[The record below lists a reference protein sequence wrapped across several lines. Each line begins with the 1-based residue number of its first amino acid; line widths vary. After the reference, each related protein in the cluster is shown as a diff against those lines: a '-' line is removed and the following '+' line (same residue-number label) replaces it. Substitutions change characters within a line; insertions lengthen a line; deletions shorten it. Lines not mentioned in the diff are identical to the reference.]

1 MALASCSND
10 TDAPTTVDAS
20 DLVSIAPTGPS
31 STSATARTDSPAPTP
46 TTTSLHGSSTTS
58 QPSAPPTPA
67 ATVVGETAGA
77 GSRYPLRIGEGSRS
91 VLDSTGEPFLIV
103 GDAAWSLIVELD
115 RAEVDTYLAN
125 RSALGFNAVLVELI
139 EHRFSS
145 NPPFNRDGDAPF
157 LTPGDFSTPNEAYF
171 AHADW
176 VLQRLADEGFVVFL
190 TPAYTGWIGGA
201 DGWWEEMV
209 AAGPDVLRDYGR
221 FVGDRYGHFDN
232 IVWVAGGDGDPTQ
245 PELVAAIAEGIRERD
260 PDALQTAH
268 LAPDTPPREFWAGAD
283 WLDIDNVYTYESVY
297 DSSRAAYEG
306 SAKPFILMESSYENE
321 HGVDTRRLR
330 TQVFHALLTGATG
343 HIFGNNP
350 IWHFG
355 GGGLFDAPVTW
366 TEALDG
372 PGSTS
377 MAAITAIM
385 GQVAWSDLRPD
396 LDGELLVGGV
406 DDGHDRAVAAIA
418 GDRSWAMVYVPTDR
432 TVTLDLASLDGANRL
447 VWLDPTTGAAMWET
461 DVDPTGPIGI
471 ESPGD
476 NAGGDTDWV
485 VLVERA

>member
-1 MALASCSND
+1 M
-10 TDAPTTVDAS
+10 
-20 DLVSIAPTGPS
+20 
-31 STSATARTDSPAPTP
+31 SAM
-46 TTTSLHGSSTTS
+46 STTS
-58 QPSAPPTPA
+58 PPSTSPASA
-67 ATVVGETAGA
+67 ATVTAETAAA
-77 GSRYPLRIGEGSRS
+77 GSRYPLRTGEGSRF
-91 VLDSTGEPFLIV
+91 VLDSTGEPFLIL

-115 RAEVDTYLAN
+115 RAEVDAYLAN

-145 NPPFNRDGDAPF
+145 NPPFNRDGDGPF

-209 AAGPDVLRDYGR
+209 SAGPDTLRDYGR
-221 FVGDRYGHFDN
+221 FLGDRYGHFDN
-232 IVWVAGGDGDPTQ
+232 IIWVAGGDGDPTQ

-260 PDALQTAH
+260 PDALHTAH

-283 WLDIDNVYTYESVY
+283 WLDIDNVYTYEPVF
-297 DSSRAAYEG
+297 DAARAAYEG
-306 SAKPFILMESSYENE
+306 STKPFILMESSYENE
-321 HGVDTRRLR
+321 HGVDTKQLR
-330 TQVFHALLTGATG
+330 TQVLHALLTGATG

-350 IWHFG
+350 IWHFD

-377 MAAITAIM
+377 MGAINTIM
-385 GQVAWSDLRPD
+385 AGVDWSDLRPD
-396 LDGELLVGGV
+396 LDGQLLTGGV
-406 DDGHDRAVAAIA
+406 DDGQDRAVAAISV
-418 GDRSWAMVYVPTDR
+418 DQSWGMIYVPTDR
-432 TVTLDLASLDGANRL
+432 TVTVDMAALDGANRL
-447 VWLDPTTGAAMWET
+447 VWLDPTTGAATWST
-461 DVDPTGPIGI
+461 DVDPTGSVDI

-476 NAGGDTDWV
+476 NAAGDSDWV
-485 VLVERA
+485 VLVDRA